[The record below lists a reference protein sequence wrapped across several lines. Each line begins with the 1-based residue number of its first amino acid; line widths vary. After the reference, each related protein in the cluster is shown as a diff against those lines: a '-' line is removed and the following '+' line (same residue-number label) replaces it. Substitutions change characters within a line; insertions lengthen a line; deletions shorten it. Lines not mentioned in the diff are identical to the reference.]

1 MIDTSLFKL
10 DFPSDCNVI
19 QHDFYEY
26 DPSVTFNLEQ
36 SIELLKEDLL
46 QCSFPKDDLIIDLGW
61 YGDVKSNKGQF
72 KILVIKNENWEIPAN
87 TIHSN
92 SSAEAKEIL
101 SKILLFYTS
110 DAVEEEIH
118 ND

>member
-1 MIDTSLFKL
+1 MSDNTLYKL

-26 DPSVTFNLEQ
+26 DPSVTFNLEH
-36 SIELLKEDLL
+36 SIEFLKEDLL

-72 KILVIKNENWEIPAN
+72 KILIIKNENWETPAN
-87 TIHSN
+87 ALHSN
-92 SSAEAKEIL
+92 SSAEAINIL
-101 SKILLFYTS
+101 KKILLFYTS
-110 DAVEEEIH
+110 TGV
-118 ND
+118 